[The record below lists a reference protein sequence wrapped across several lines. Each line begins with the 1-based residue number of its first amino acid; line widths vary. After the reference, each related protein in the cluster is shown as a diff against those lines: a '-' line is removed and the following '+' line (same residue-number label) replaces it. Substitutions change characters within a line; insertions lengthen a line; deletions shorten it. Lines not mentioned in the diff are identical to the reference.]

1 MVEQSLDEDYLAR
14 WIGNGE
20 TIEDVVSAS
29 QAEKLAA
36 TLDIKDMDL
45 RTGAALPPFWHWIY
59 FSTAA
64 PASDL
69 GPDGHPLTGD
79 FYPPVALPRRM
90 WAGGRIE
97 FLAPLRIGDQAGRRS
112 TIKNVTAKQG
122 KSGNLVF
129 VVVQHEVFGAEGLCI
144 REEHDIVYR
153 DAADPNAPPPPEQP
167 APDDAQWTRTINP
180 DPVLL
185 FRYSALTFNG
195 HRIHYDL
202 PYVTHDEGYPGL
214 IVHGP
219 LIATLLM
226 DLCRRERPETPL
238 ATFSYRAMS
247 PVFDIGPFSV
257 NGTPNEDGSAN
268 LWATTNAGGLAMQ
281 AEATFQA

>member
-1 MVEQSLDEDYLAR
+1 MTIDSDHLQT
-14 WIGNGE
+14 WIGKTEERYEYIAAAPMAGY
-20 TIEDVVSAS
+20 
-29 QAEKLAA
+29 AA
-36 TLDIKDMDL
+36 TLDRSGDL
-45 RTGAALPPFWHWIY
+45 EPETGDPVPPAGHWMYFLPKAPMRDIGADGHAELGGFLPPV
-59 FSTAA
+59 
-64 PASDL
+64 P
-69 GPDGHPLTGD
+69 
-79 FYPPVALPRRM
+79 LPRRM

-112 TIKNVTAKQG
+112 TIKNVTHKHG
-122 KSGNLVF
+122 KTGNLVF
-129 VVVQHEVFGAEGLCI
+129 VVVQHEVFGADGLCI

-153 DAADPNAPPPPEQP
+153 DAADPNAPPPPEKP
-167 APDDAQWTRTINP
+167 VPEGAEWSRMINP

-202 PYVTHDEGYPGL
+202 PYVTEEEGYPGL

-226 DLCRRERPETPL
+226 DLCRREKPDTSL
-238 ATFSYRAMS
+238 ASFHYRAMS
-247 PVFDIGPFSV
+247 PVFDIGPFSI
-257 NGTPNEDGSAN
+257 NGNPTEDGGAS
-268 LWATTNAGGLAMQ
+268 LWATTNAGGMAMQ